1 MQSSAA
7 ENGLGILPMKHVPG
21 RLTATRSCDPSSVW
35 LWLPRTGRTMGAP
48 MNAEA
53 GGLRCRLA
61 GSGGKFGVLSRSA
74 VGCTQNMKPCELS
87 FGFSA
92 VRPGLHSTHSITEL
106 LNQKLPVA
114 LERGSHSLPRAEFPL
129 RVRGQAAQVPGLS
142 RQQEALQTHA
152 GLSAGSAQPSGSCGQ
167 LRFLGSFTFY
177 LFFEMKS
184 KPGLPLMVSVSPLQ
198 EQWALDVTGS
208 ELWFNVILKAGHL

>member
-53 GGLRCRLA
+53 GGLRCGLA

-114 LERGSHSLPRAEFPL
+114 LERGSHSLPRAVSP
-129 RVRGQAAQVPGLS
+129 P
-142 RQQEALQTHA
+142 RQRTSCTGARPV
-152 GLSAGSAQPSGSCGQ
+152 LSAGSAPNARRIVCWKCPAFRK
-167 LRFLGSFTFY
+167 LRTATFLREFY
-177 LFFEMKS
+177 ILFIF
-184 KPGLPLMVSVSPLQ
+184 
-198 EQWALDVTGS
+198 
-208 ELWFNVILKAGHL
+208 